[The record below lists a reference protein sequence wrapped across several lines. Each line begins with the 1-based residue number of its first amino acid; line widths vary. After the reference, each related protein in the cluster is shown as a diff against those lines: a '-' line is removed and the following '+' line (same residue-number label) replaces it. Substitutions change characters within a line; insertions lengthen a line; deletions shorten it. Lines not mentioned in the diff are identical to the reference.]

1 MGIIG
6 ELAVAI
12 TARTG
17 KFEQGL
23 RRSKVGLRKFER
35 NVKKNEKAMN
45 ALTEAK
51 RQFTKIKIKNVF
63 LGISA
68 AAGAAAVSFNRTASA
83 MGEIQK
89 RAGALQMSTQALSE
103 LAHAAN
109 QNGVEF
115 DDLHG
120 LLEEMNIRLSEAA
133 KGSGSAK
140 AALDQLNVPVAALLA
155 MKPEEAFGQLA
166 KHLEAIQGAEKIE
179 LADALFGG
187 DAFKVMP
194 LINQGADGIK
204 RLREE
209 AVEMG
214 TAFDGAGVQEFLKS
228 SKQMTS
234 AFEGMQRQFVIQ
246 IAPAVAATIE
256 TLSELMKTQKQKIP
270 KGRLKGETNKEATER
285 KRDILKADLERK
297 KNRGW
302 FERTF
307 GLESTLE
314 EKKRQSDEMIR
325 QQMKDNPLAFRT
337 SGVERPTFSKEELRE
352 FRKRYPAEAYG
363 DGFVP
368 LVDTSKFLE
377 STGGQFAGASP
388 GQVSPFTDAHKKQ
401 VSIGSKQR
409 AAGFGA
415 TGGFIGPRQQTQNE
429 RVTAELLKNLEAEKR
444 QRGPASMQ
452 EILGKEAAKKRDA
465 QIREQETGNRHLKNM
480 DDAMQRMDLSTV
492 TIPHA

>member
-6 ELAVAI
+6 ELVVAV

-17 KFEQGL
+17 KFERGL
-23 RRSKVGLRKFER
+23 RRSKISLRKFER
-35 NVKKNEKAMN
+35 QIKKNEQAMA
-45 ALTEAK
+45 ALSEAK
-51 RQFTKIKIKNVF
+51 RQFTQVKIKNVF

-140 AALDQLNVPVAALLA
+140 AALEQLNVPVADLMR
-155 MKPEEAFGQLA
+155 MKPEEAFGELA

-256 TLSELMKTQKQKIP
+256 TLSELMKLDKEKKP
-270 KGRLKGETNKEATER
+270 KGKLKGESNDQAKARKRKEEQKRLKKINKERTAYSDWVESEEHEII
-285 KRDILKADLERK
+285 KR
-297 KNRGW
+297 
-302 FERTF
+302 
-307 GLESTLE
+307 
-314 EKKRQSDEMIR
+314 EM
-325 QQMKDNPLAFRT
+325 KENPGDFRT
-337 SGVERPTFSKEELRE
+337 VGVERPTFSKEELRE
-352 FRKRYPAEAYG
+352 FRKRYPAEAFG
-363 DGFVP
+363 DGFTP
-368 LVDTSKFLE
+368 LVDTSEALGIR
-377 STGGQFAGASP
+377 GGQFAGASP
-388 GQVSPFTDAHKKQ
+388 GQVSPLTAAHKKQ
-401 VSIGSKQR
+401 IAIGSKQR
-409 AAGFGA
+409 AAGFGS
-415 TGGFIGPRQQTQNE
+415 TGGLIGPRQQTQNE
-429 RVTAELLKNLEAEKR
+429 RVTSELLKNLEAEKR

-480 DDAMQRMDLSTV
+480 GDALQRMDLSTV

>member
-6 ELAVAI
+6 ELVVAV

-17 KFEQGL
+17 KFEKGL
-23 RRSKVGLRKFER
+23 RRSKISLRKFER
-35 NVKKNEKAMN
+35 QVQKNEQAMA
-45 ALTEAK
+45 ALSEAK
-51 RQFTKIKIKNVF
+51 RQFTQIKIKNVF

-133 KGSGSAK
+133 KGAGSAK
-140 AALDQLNVPVAALLA
+140 AAFEQLNVPVAALLA

-209 AVEMG
+209 AVQMG
-214 TAFDGAGVQEFLKS
+214 TAFDGAGVQEYLKS

-256 TLSELMKTQKQKIP
+256 TLSNLMKSDKEKKP
-270 KGRLKGETNKEATER
+270 KGKLKGELNTQA
-285 KRDILKADLERK
+285 IARK
-297 KNRGW
+297 KKEEQKRLRKLNEQPAIVRAYKERNR
-302 FERTF
+302 
-307 GLESTLE
+307 E
-314 EKKRQSDEMIR
+314 EELLIIQQEMR
-325 QQMKDNPLAFRT
+325 ENPENFRT
-337 SGVERPTFSKEELRE
+337 PGVERPKFSKDQLRK
-352 FRKRYPAEAYG
+352 FRERYPAEAFG

-377 STGGQFAGASP
+377 STGGAFAGMSP
-388 GQVSPFTDAHKKQ
+388 GQVSPLTAAHKKQ
-401 VSIGSKQR
+401 IAIGSKQR

-415 TGGFIGPRQQTQNE
+415 TGGFIGPREQTQNE

-444 QRGPASMQ
+444 QRGPASMKQ
-452 EILGKEAAKKRDA
+452 ILEKESIKKQDA

>member
-6 ELAVAI
+6 ELVVAV

-17 KFEQGL
+17 KFERGL
-23 RRSKVGLRKFER
+23 RRSKISLRKFER
-35 NVKKNEKAMN
+35 QVQKNEKAMN

-51 RQFTKIKIKNVF
+51 RQFTKLAIKNVF
-63 LGISA
+63 NAMSSA
-68 AAGAAAVSFNRTASA
+68 ATSAATSFSRTAAA

-103 LAHAAN
+103 LAHAAK

-120 LLEEMNIRLSEAA
+120 LLEEMSIRLSEAA

-214 TAFDGAGVQEFLKS
+214 TAFDGAGVQEYLKS
-228 SKQMTS
+228 TNQMTS

-256 TLSELMKTQKQKIP
+256 TLSELMKLDKEKKP
-270 KGRLKGETNKEATER
+270 KGRLKGESVTQANAR
-285 KRDILKADLERK
+285 KRKEEQKRLRRLNEQPAIVRAYKER
-297 KNRGW
+297 NR
-302 FERTF
+302 
-307 GLESTLE
+307 E
-314 EKKRQSDEMIR
+314 EEALIIQQEMR
-325 QQMKDNPLAFRT
+325 ENPEDFRT
-337 SGVERPTFSKEELRE
+337 PGVERPTFSKDKLRELR
-352 FRKRYPAEAYG
+352 KRFPAEAFG
-363 DGFVP
+363 DGFVS
-368 LVDTSKFLE
+368 LVDTDKALGIR
-377 STGGQFAGASP
+377 GGQFTGASP

-429 RVTAELLKNLEAEKR
+429 RVTAELLKNLEAEKKER
-444 QRGPASMQ
+444 RLSGPASM
-452 EILGKEAAKKRDA
+452 KELLEKERVKKQDA

-480 DDAMQRMDLSTV
+480 GDALQRMDLSTV